1 MEKNFVEGIWSFKGD
16 LVFPCDQDDIY
27 IWHKDKLK
35 VMEDIMINNSQIKV
49 LTTSVTNLSDI

>member
-1 MEKNFVEGIWSFKGD
+1 M
-16 LVFPCDQDDIY
+16 FPCDQDDIY